1 MSKDQYLEMCEQTNQ
16 DVDWE
21 KCPPAWED
29 FPDIVITALNVYNT
43 LGSKVYPDLGFVGK
57 DFTNFDFILNKY
69 GVEEHN
75 VDYVFDIVTM
85 LESRDIEISQKRL
98 KAEYEKIKRK

>member
-16 DVDWE
+16 EVDWD

-29 FPDIVITALNVYNT
+29 FPEIVLISLNVYNN

-57 DFTNFDFILNKY
+57 DFTNFEFILNKH
-69 GVEEHN
+69 GVEKHN
-75 VDYVFDIVTM
+75 EDYVFELITEF
-85 LESRDIEISQKRL
+85 ESRDIEISQKKL

>member
-1 MSKDQYLEMCEQTNQ
+1 M
-16 DVDWE
+16 
-21 KCPPAWED
+21 
-29 FPDIVITALNVYNT
+29 
-43 LGSKVYPDLGFVGK
+43 FVGK